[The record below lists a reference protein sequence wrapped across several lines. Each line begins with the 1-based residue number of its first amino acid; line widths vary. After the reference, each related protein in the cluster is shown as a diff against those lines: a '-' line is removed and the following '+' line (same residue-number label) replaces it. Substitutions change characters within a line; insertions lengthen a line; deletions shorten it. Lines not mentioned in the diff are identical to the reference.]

1 MNYLKQERATLEKQV
16 IESAGEEAY
25 FALREVWAELLAYFS
40 EGKLAHCGIIA
51 RKK

>member
-1 MNYLKQERATLEKQV
+1 V

-25 FALREVWAELLAYFS
+25 FALLEVWAEFPACFS
-40 EGKLAHCGIIA
+40 EGQLTHCGFIA